1 MPPCPAQQW
10 ILYQKKYHLQH
21 FPTQSHH
28 PSVEIVR
35 SFTETTITV
44 LDGVRQTVTLTKIK
58 LCPTHPVPD
67 SMPPPPQINLK
78 PLILD

>member
-1 MPPCPAQQW
+1 MPLCPAQQW

-35 SFTETTITV
+35 SFT
-44 LDGVRQTVTLTKIK
+44 GTLTKIK

-78 PLILD
+78 PLVLD